1 MIGGLSLQAGIR
13 AAGYGML
20 QVLRNV
26 SVAVPA
32 GDVRAILGANG
43 AGKTTLLRALS
54 GLLRFD
60 GSLLIDGSA
69 VQDRRPAALVR
80 RGLSHVPERR
90 GTFADMTVRENLL
103 VAAHTLPDR
112 RQRVKAQVER
122 VLDWMPALRALLAR
136 PASSLS
142 GGEQQML
149 AIGRGLMSDPKILLL
164 DEPSLGLS
172 PMMTERLFEILQ
184 QLNKAARL
192 TILVV
197 EQNAAV
203 ATAIASV
210 TYVIQSGEIVYAGPS
225 AALVDNPIL
234 RDAYLGA

>member
-1 MIGGLSLQAGIR
+1 MIGGLSLQADIR
-13 AAGYGML
+13 SAGYGML

-60 GSLLIDGSA
+60 GSLLVDGRP
-69 VQDRRPAALVR
+69 VEDRRPACLVR
-80 RGLSHVPERR
+80 LGVSHVPERR

-112 RQRVKAQVER
+112 RKRVKAQIER
-122 VLDWMPALRALLAR
+122 VLDWMPALRALLMR

-149 AIGRGLMSDPKILLL
+149 AIGRGLMSDPKMLLL

-184 QLNKAARL
+184 QLNKGARL
-192 TILVV
+192 TILLV
-197 EQNAAV
+197 EQNASV
-203 ATAIASV
+203 AMALASV
-210 TYVIQSGEIVYAGPS
+210 TYVIQSGEVVYAGPS

-234 RDAYLGA
+234 HDAYLGK